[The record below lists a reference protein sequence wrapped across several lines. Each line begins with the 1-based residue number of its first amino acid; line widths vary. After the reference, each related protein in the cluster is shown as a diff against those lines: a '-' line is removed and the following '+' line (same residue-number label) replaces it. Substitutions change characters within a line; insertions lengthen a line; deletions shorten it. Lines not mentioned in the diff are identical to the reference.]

1 MIKKTKRKNDIKYPI
16 LTYKDSENNSFEYQ
30 PDEWEIEEL
39 LEQLIG
45 ENTTQDKDGLIY
57 INNDENCTC
66 NEDCFEEQLGN
77 YIAERVKE
85 LFISY
90 YDMIKER
97 LQQEALDYH
106 NSQMAENDLEY
117 YGGEDL
123 TLDSKLPEFGRKT
136 VYFDL
141 EDVEMDGDF
150 STNTSIANLAKEY
163 GIQIDKLTDASYKG
177 EKELIINNGTFEN
190 IINLFKALGVI
201 KSGQDIAVDI
211 YYDSGVDIYTL
222 DQVLD
227 KAEKTNVY
235 LASYIFN
242 KDKDLIQVVGTPE
255 NIDKFMEDVVSNYD
269 VATEVDNK
277 GVKHIKS
284 SYYDYNFVIELRQDI
299 VTTLRNQPL
308 KFKTNKE
315 VGKYLGEKDEET
327 MKNLEELYKEY
338 DEDTID
344 DVTSPYGDF
353 AASLKPLF
361 GGKYTI
367 KFHKEPYLTTNIGVY
382 DSVYKTWKACFLFAI
397 NYNGDLDAFK
407 QDEFYKQNAI
417 QEEEELGEDGTRRN
431 LQEKKSGNK
440 FIFKKTTGLPYD
452 VRFYPRQNTWLS
464 EGKNQITGEVVV
476 LGTLNAN
483 DFTKEEA
490 LRYCEIAYNTWK
502 SLNFNK
508 EAFRETDTYKKMKE
522 IAKGTF
528 TPEVNLEEKEEDKIY
543 TFEYNAFLNDPFNEE
558 FSNEKEFRNLANRL
572 NVNVLQFTLG
582 ENENEATFKVSGLKN
597 NILKFIDVLFDFD
610 FDNEQQE
617 IDFLIKE
624 GYLKTN

>member
-1 MIKKTKRKNDIKYPI
+1 MFKKTKRKNDIKYPI

-39 LEQLIG
+39 LEELITG
-45 ENTTQDKDGLIY
+45 NTTQNEEGLIY
-57 INNDENCTC
+57 IDNNENYTC
-66 NEDCFEEQLGN
+66 NEDCFEEQLAN

-90 YDMIKER
+90 YDMIKEK
-97 LQQEALDYH
+97 LQEEAFNYH
-106 NSQMAENDLEY
+106 NNQMAENDLEY

-141 EDVEMDGDF
+141 EDIEMDGDF
-150 STNTSIANLAKEY
+150 SNNTSIANLAKEY
-163 GIQIDKLTDASYKG
+163 GIEIDKLSNGSYKG
-177 EKELIINNGTFEN
+177 EKELIITNGTFEN
-190 IINLFKALGVI
+190 IIKLFKTLGVI
-201 KSGQDIAVDI
+201 KNGEDIAVNI
-211 YYDSGVDIYTL
+211 YYDAGSDIYSL

-227 KAEKTNVY
+227 KAEKSNVY
-235 LASYIFN
+235 LASYIFEES
-242 KDKDLIQVVGTPE
+242 KDFMQVVGAPE
-255 NIDKFMEDVVSNYD
+255 NINKFMEDVVSNYD
-269 VATEVDNK
+269 VATEIDNK
-277 GVKHIKS
+277 GNESLKP
-284 SYYDYNFVIELRQDI
+284 SYYDYDFTIELRKDI
-299 VTTLRNQPL
+299 ITTLRNQPL
-308 KFKTNKE
+308 KFKSD
-315 VGKYLGEKDEET
+315 KYLGEKDEET
-327 MKNLEELYKEY
+327 IKNLEELYKEY

-382 DSVYKTWKACFLFAI
+382 DSVYKTWKSCFLFAV
-397 NYNGDLDAFK
+397 NYKGDLDAFME
-407 QDEFYKQNAI
+407 DEFYKENAI
-417 QEEEELGEDGTRRN
+417 QEEEEIIEEGTRRN

-452 VRFYPRQNTWLS
+452 VRLYPRNNTWLS
-464 EGKNQITGEVVV
+464 EGKNQLNGEVVV

-483 DFTKEEA
+483 EFTKEEA
-490 LRYCEIAYNTWK
+490 LRYCELAYNTWK
-502 SLNFNK
+502 SLNFDK
-508 EAFRETDTYKKMKE
+508 DAFRETDTYKKMKE

-528 TPEVNLEEKEEDKIY
+528 TPEINLEEKEEDKIY

-572 NVNVLQFTLG
+572 NVNVLQFNLG
-582 ENENEATFKVSGLKN
+582 ENENEASFKVSGLKN

-617 IDFLIKE
+617 IDFLVKE